1 MENNTI
7 GKVLFTEE
15 QIRQRAA
22 ELGKQISEDYAG
34 EEIYLVGTLKGAVMW
49 MGDLMKHITN
59 DTQIDFVVAS
69 SYGSGTES
77 SGVVKIIKDLA
88 EKESCVIVGR
98 CADYILKDNPNCIN
112 VFICADRA
120 DRIKRIAE
128 RYDVS
133 EKKALD
139 RIKRMDRERKYYYE
153 THTGQEWGSI
163 SSHEILLNASL
174 LGIEGTVDILEGIY
188 KR

>member
-69 SYGSGTES
+69 SYGSGTTS
-77 SGVVKIIKDLA
+77 SGVVKVKKDLDGDIYG
-88 EKESCVIVGR
+88 KNVIIIEDIVDTGTT
-98 CADYILKDNPNCIN
+98 LK
-112 VFICADRA
+112 FL
-120 DRIKRIAE
+120 
-128 RYDVS
+128 
-133 EKKALD
+133 KAQ
-139 RIKRMDRERKYYYE
+139 K
-153 THTGQEWGSI
+153 S
-163 SSHEILLNASL
+163 
-174 LGIEGTVDILEGIY
+174 
-188 KR
+188 